1 MKDLHKIRKRLMG
14 GIYMELNTKEILK
27 KKILDAQ
34 EMVRDYEMYA
44 KNVQDAEVADIFRDF
59 AEESGYQARKLQ
71 ELLKKIDKK

>member
-1 MKDLHKIRKRLMG
+1 
-14 GIYMELNTKEILK
+14 MELDAKEVLK

-44 KNVQDAEVADIFRDF
+44 KNVQDTEVADLFRNF

-71 ELLKKIDKK
+71 DMLKKLDHS